1 MVGDVTGL
9 ADGLDVTSKAVR
21 NSRVDGSRR
30 GVCGP
35 SLNGGSDC
43 LDFSGAGG
51 RRGRDA
57 ECIRKGNLLHTCCH
71 PAPASS
77 PGQWRILACYSLTQ
91 L

>member
-77 PGQWRILACYSLTQ
+77 PDQWRILACYSLTQ